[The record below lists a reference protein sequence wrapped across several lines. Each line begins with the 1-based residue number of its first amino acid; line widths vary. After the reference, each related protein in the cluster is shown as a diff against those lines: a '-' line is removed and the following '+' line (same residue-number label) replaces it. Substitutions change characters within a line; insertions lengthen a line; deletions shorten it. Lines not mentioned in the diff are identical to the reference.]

1 MSPGNF
7 PQQAIATRRQTA
19 LLSHRT
25 YTAERQALF
34 DAILRLSFDLNRHA
48 APVPSQAWLARIMG
62 MHKGDV
68 CRAEKS
74 LVGFG
79 MFTVQVTGQGADKRR
94 LYTPQPDASTWG
106 GPGFHW
112 RIADP
117 QARALAILAECQL
130 ATCEGPEAPEQ
141 PKLALEFKPT
151 ITEEFNLE
159 VDAAHRQAAVEA
171 AGALPLILEHVIDS
185 AEAPSPSSAPPVN
198 PFRGMTD
205 AVKARLGSKGY
216 VGQPANEPPGE
227 PSSALAA
234 QPTHGESPLARQP
247 TLPGPRWL
255 PGQRSNPAPGGKT
268 LAGQPTKGGIGAPPE
283 PPGVAGVGQPANDP
297 APSPGETLA
306 GQPTHEENSLAARPT
321 NPAAHTERA
330 RERDIKHQTSNPSG
344 KIYLTSDING
354 PDAASG
360 AMGDV
365 ASVAGGMGD
374 VSARAPDELLYRV
387 FDVVRANNGALVNH
401 WRKLLGPQ
409 PRHALALDLL
419 GEIKIRRDERQHG
432 RGKPIRNEGAWFVSE
447 FYKRAGIPRQAKE
460 STQPGNE
467 AH

>member
-25 YTAERQALF
+25 YTTERHALF

-79 MFTVQVTGQGADKRR
+79 MLAVQVTGRGVDKRR
-94 LYTPQPDASTWG
+94 LYTPQPDAGTWG
-106 GPGFHW
+106 GPGFLW
-112 RIADP
+112 RIPDP

-130 ATCEGPEAPEQ
+130 ATCEGPEAHEQ
-141 PKLALEFKPT
+141 PTLGLEFTPT

-159 VDAAHRQAAVEA
+159 LDAAHREAAVEA
-171 AGALPLILEHVIDS
+171 AGALPS
-185 AEAPSPSSAPPVN
+185 SSAAQPPPTSSSAAHAN
-198 PFRGMTD
+198 PFRGMAE
-205 AVKARLGSKGY
+205 AVKARLGSKGG
-216 VGQPANEPPGE
+216 VGHPANVQPEE

-234 QPTHGESPLARQP
+234 RPTHGESPLARQP
-247 TLPGPRWL
+247 TLPDQRWL
-255 PGQRSNPAPGGKT
+255 PGQRSNPTPGGDS
-268 LAGQPTKGGIGAPPE
+268 LAGQPTSEGIGAPPP
-283 PPGVAGVGQPANDP
+283 PPGAAGVGQVANDP
-297 APSPGETLA
+297 DQTSGEALARQPTLA
-306 GQPTHEENSLAARPT
+306 ENSLATRPT
-321 NPAAHTERA
+321 NPPPHPRE
-330 RERDIKHQTSNPSG
+330 RERDIKHQTSIPSE
-344 KIYLTSDING
+344 KVYLTSHING

-360 AMGDV
+360 VMEDV
-365 ASVAGGMGD
+365 AGAAGRMAD

-387 FDVVRANNGALVNH
+387 FGVVRANTERLVNH
-401 WRKLLGPQ
+401 WRKLLGPKA
-409 PRHALALDLL
+409 RHALALDLL
-419 GEIKIRRDERQHG
+419 GEIKIRRDEQQHG

-447 FYKRAGIPRQAKE
+447 FYKRAGLPRQGKASQAPK
-460 STQPGNE
+460 T
-467 AH
+467 